1 MATHN
6 STLSV
11 NSYRHSRRLRYHAVP
26 SGLRTQRKIGNPAT
40 GGPLSLGRGFPVV
53 SAASKTPH
61 WNNRMNDTATSGAK
75 APATG
80 GPVDRSVLQDL
91 VYANH
96 ICADQGVLDGY
107 GHCSI
112 RHPKAPD
119 RYFLARSLSP
129 AVITIDD
136 IMEFDLDS
144 NPVDQRGRL
153 MYLERCIHGG
163 IYKARPDV
171 HAIVHSH
178 SPSVVPFSV
187 SSVKLKPICHMS
199 AFLADGIPNF
209 EIRDGF
215 GMTDLLIRNN
225 DHGRALAETLG
236 KNNVALMRGHGNVC
250 VGPNIMTAV
259 YRAVYTEVNAKLQA
273 QAIALGGDITFMEPQ
288 ECALIT
294 GRKDL
299 NFDRPWRMWKERIGA
314 A

>member
-1 MATHN
+1 
-6 STLSV
+6 
-11 NSYRHSRRLRYHAVP
+11 
-26 SGLRTQRKIGNPAT
+26 
-40 GGPLSLGRGFPVV
+40 
-53 SAASKTPH
+53 
-61 WNNRMNDTATSGAK
+61 MNDTTGAGGR

-107 GHCSI
+107 GHCSV
-112 RHPKAPD
+112 RHPNAPD

-129 AVITIDD
+129 AVITVDD
-136 IMEFDLDS
+136 IMEYDLDS

-153 MYLERCIHGG
+153 MYLERCIHGE

-171 HAIVHSH
+171 SAIVHSH
-178 SPSVVPFSV
+178 SPTVVPFSV
-187 SSVKLKPICHMS
+187 VPKVPLRPICHMS
-199 AFLADGIPNF
+199 AFLAEGVPNF

-215 GMTDLLIRNN
+215 GMTDLLIRDNRL
-225 DHGRALAETLG
+225 GRALAETLG
-236 KNNVALMRGHGNVC
+236 KKNVALMRGHGNVC

-259 YRAVYTEVNAKLQA
+259 YRAIYTEVNAKLQA
-273 QAIALGGDITFMEPQ
+273 QAMALGDDIVFMDPQ

-294 GRKDL
+294 GRRDL

-314 A
+314 K

>member
-1 MATHN
+1 
-6 STLSV
+6 
-11 NSYRHSRRLRYHAVP
+11 
-26 SGLRTQRKIGNPAT
+26 
-40 GGPLSLGRGFPVV
+40 
-53 SAASKTPH
+53 
-61 WNNRMNDTATSGAK
+61 MNDTATSGVR

-80 GPVDRSVLQDL
+80 GPVDRAVLQDL

-112 RHPKAPD
+112 RHPNAPD

-129 AVITIDD
+129 AVITVDD

-163 IYKARPDV
+163 IYKTRPDV

-225 DHGRALAETLG
+225 DHGLALAETLG